1 MHQLVAR
8 SEVTEKQALLVDH
21 LVRGCSVAEA
31 AERAG
36 YSSRSS
42 ADAALRSKT
51 VALLLNQRMT
61 MRLASGAPTMFSV
74 LEQVA
79 TNRAAPAG
87 ARVDAAK
94 AWLDRAGWTVPRVEG
109 KSISDGKGLAEMSAD
124 ELRQTV
130 RDLKAMKDVTPVTN
144 AEGLDDPDGLF
155 T

>member
-1 MHQLVAR
+1 M
-8 SEVTEKQALLVDH
+8 K
-21 LVRGCSVAEA
+21 EA
-31 AERAG
+31 SRLAG
-36 YSSRSS
+36 YSSEQGGN
-42 ADAALRSKT
+42 AAIRSKT

-61 MRLASGAPTMFSV
+61 QRLATGAPAMFSV

-79 TNRAAPAG
+79 TNKAAPAG

-130 RDLKAMKDVTPVTN
+130 LDLKAMKDVTPVTN